1 MVKLSCLAI
10 LEFYESIMI
19 KKQLIFFIGLTLF
32 LPVMVA
38 AAELS
43 PAEMAARLQA
53 TYDSTTSFTADFS
66 QTTAMKLSRRS
77 REGKGTLVIRKPGL
91 MRWDYQEPDRQVLI
105 CDGEQ
110 MLMYFA
116 GAEQMI
122 VMSAQEYLQSD
133 VTYAFFAGTGN
144 VLRDFEVE
152 GADEEFCCG
161 APPDLKLVPKKQ
173 HTQVDHIYIWL
184 DKKFMISMMRII
196 DHYGSIT
203 DLTFT
208 NTKLDQPVAAER
220 FKFIPPPGTEIIRQ

>member
-1 MVKLSCLAI
+1 
-10 LEFYESIMI
+10 MI
-19 KKQLIFFIGLTLF
+19 KTQLICFIGLVLL
-32 LPVMVA
+32 LPAMGS
-38 AAELS
+38 AAELT
-43 PAEMAARLQA
+43 PVEMAARLQA

-66 QTTAMKLSRRS
+66 QSTAMKLSRRA

-122 VMSAQEYLQSD
+122 VMPAQEYLQSD

-144 VLRDFEVE
+144 VLRDFEV
-152 GADEEFCCG
+152 GGPDEEFCCG
-161 APPDLKLVPKKQ
+161 TPPDLKLIPKKQ
-173 HTQVDHIYIWL
+173 HTQVDYIYIWL
-184 DKKFMISMMRII
+184 DKKFMISKMRII

-208 NTKLDQPVAAER
+208 NIKLDQPVAADR
-220 FKFIPPPGTEIIRQ
+220 FNFTPPSGTEIIRQ